1 MMKLRIPGIFLL
13 ISILISQITF
23 AQTPVVLEQIQSY
36 SYILPNADYWKLDK
50 KAALLIRD
58 ALEKNLFKSMSL
70 NLNKDYPTNT
80 VALTKYNQLGKIQI
94 NWEQTASIPLHAYV
108 ELYELDPSI
117 AFKNNLIEV
126 SDSKKDSIHSVWFI
140 TCSIINQEKQV
151 VFKKTLLMSIQPQTT
166 IGIGYPTIY
175 TLSSPSNL
183 IKAISKGIEQINP
196 SFIDLSYTEAKAPS
210 LYTVDNIWMP
220 YVHQT
225 PRTMI
230 DTTKGFMMFSRNNLQ
245 QILRV
250 PTAAMQKINTNA
262 STINN
267 PYGQLLANLKISK
280 WNKSKE
286 LYQIEQPLR
295 DVKNNIDYSIS
306 SFLVFNPYAGNEMN
320 PVNPISFLN
329 DSLNKIFV
337 GQELI
342 GNFSVAENVLQLDAW
357 IDPNELYN
365 GYDSTEKVVLNT
377 TFKKQSIIADKQ
389 IRGIYKNSPFSILI
403 NYDANI
409 KTIFVDQQLAFIVYG
424 DKMPS
429 HMVIAQNNLSD
440 AFLNFML
447 LLAYSELFQMP
458 KSTEE

>member
-1 MMKLRIPGIFLL
+1 
-13 ISILISQITF
+13 
-23 AQTPVVLEQIQSY
+23 
-36 SYILPNADYWKLDK
+36 
-50 KAALLIRD
+50 
-58 ALEKNLFKSMSL
+58 
-70 NLNKDYPTNT
+70 
-80 VALTKYNQLGKIQI
+80 
-94 NWEQTASIPLHAYV
+94 
-108 ELYELDPSI
+108 
-117 AFKNNLIEV
+117 
-126 SDSKKDSIHSVWFI
+126 
-140 TCSIINQEKQV
+140 
-151 VFKKTLLMSIQPQTT
+151 MSIQPQTT

-183 IKAISKGIEQINP
+183 IKAIAKGIEQINP
-196 SFIDLSYTEAKAPS
+196 SFDDLSYTEAKAPS

-225 PRTMI
+225 PRTLI
-230 DTTKGFMMFSRNNLQ
+230 DTTRGFIAFSRNNLR

-262 STINN
+262 TELNN
-267 PYGQLLANLKISK
+267 PYGSLLTNLRASK

-320 PVNPISFLN
+320 PANPISFLN
-329 DSLNKIFV
+329 DSLNKIFI

-365 GYDSTEKVVLNT
+365 GYDSTEKIILNT
-377 TFKKQSIIADKQ
+377 SYKKQNIVANKQ
-389 IRGIYKNSPFSILI
+389 IKGIYKNSPFLILI

-409 KTIFVDQQLAFIVYG
+409 KTIFVDQQLALVVYG

-440 AFLNFML
+440 SFLNFML
-447 LLAYSELFQMP
+447 LLSYSELFQMP

>member
-1 MMKLRIPGIFLL
+1 
-13 ISILISQITF
+13 
-23 AQTPVVLEQIQSY
+23 
-36 SYILPNADYWKLDK
+36 
-50 KAALLIRD
+50 
-58 ALEKNLFKSMSL
+58 
-70 NLNKDYPTNT
+70 
-80 VALTKYNQLGKIQI
+80 
-94 NWEQTASIPLHAYV
+94 
-108 ELYELDPSI
+108 
-117 AFKNNLIEV
+117 
-126 SDSKKDSIHSVWFI
+126 
-140 TCSIINQEKQV
+140 
-151 VFKKTLLMSIQPQTT
+151 
-166 IGIGYPTIY
+166 
-175 TLSSPSNL
+175 
-183 IKAISKGIEQINP
+183 
-196 SFIDLSYTEAKAPS
+196 
-210 LYTVDNIWMP
+210 
-220 YVHQT
+220 
-225 PRTMI
+225 
-230 DTTKGFMMFSRNNLQ
+230 MFTRNNLR

-250 PTAAMQKINTNA
+250 PTAAMQKINTN
-262 STINN
+262 TTELNN
-267 PYGQLLANLKISK
+267 PYSTLLANLKSSK

-365 GYDSTEKVVLNT
+365 GYDSTEKIVLNT
-377 TFKKQSIIADKQ
+377 TFKKQSIVADKQ
-389 IRGIYKNSPFSILI
+389 IRGMYKNSPFSILI

-409 KTIFVDQQLAFIVYG
+409 KTIFVDQQLALIVYG

-447 LLAYSELFQMP
+447 LLSYSELFQMP